1 MVDINKMKVNSSVC
15 LKQVLK
21 VTTHDMHTGGEPLR
35 IVTSGMPDI
44 LGSTILQKREYV
56 KRHLDH
62 YRKFLMNE
70 PRGHKD
76 MYGAILFQDK
86 PLSNEFG
93 VLFMHNEG
101 YSSMCGHGVIALG
114 RYVVDYELVVP
125 KSPETPIIFNCP
137 CGPVKTYVEY
147 INNSSGPVHFESV
160 PAFVYRLGAEV
171 HVPTIGRL
179 SVDIAF
185 GGAFYVIISD
195 RELSLDINS
204 SPQSQMIDIGGKITE
219 AAREQIPIL
228 HPESSELSFLYGTI
242 ITDGRDRFTD
252 GPSTNI
258 CIFADKQMD
267 RSPTGSG
274 VTARIALQVKKGLM
288 QIDEEK
294 EFRSIIGSSFT
305 ARAISEIDVGKYPA
319 VIVEVSGMAYHT
331 GDHTFYLENQDPIKD
346 GFQLPR

>member
-1 MVDINKMKVNSSVC
+1 MVDINKVRVNSSVY

-114 RYVVDYELVVP
+114 RYVVDYELAIP

-137 CGPVKTYVEY
+137 CGPVKTFVEY

-160 PAFVYRLGAEV
+160 PAFVYRL
-171 HVPTIGRL
+171 
-179 SVDIAF
+179 
-185 GGAFYVIISD
+185 
-195 RELSLDINS
+195 
-204 SPQSQMIDIGGKITE
+204 E
-219 AAREQIPIL
+219 AVSEQIPIL
-228 HPESSELSFLYGTI
+228 HPESPELSFLYGTI

-258 CIFADKQMD
+258 CIFADKQVD

-288 QIDEEK
+288 QMDEEK

-305 ARAISEIDVGKYPA
+305 ARAISETDVGKYPA